1 MENKRQREIKF
12 RAKRSYDKNWIYGFI
27 LNVDG
32 IFHLIQKDDMRE
44 DGHHISQESDN
55 PTWVYEDTIGQFTGL
70 YDKNNTEIYEGDII
84 KYYSLK
90 YDSGRCGGEP
100 FITSNIHPVE
110 FENGV
115 FFCSNSKYNPLSQ
128 IGLFDLK
135 QVQSVMPMYDDIDK
149 GPFLDC
155 AGTCANEHIIGIEVI
170 GNIYDNPKILN
181 KA

>member
-70 YDKNNTEIYEGDII
+70 KDKNGVEIYEGDIVNI
-84 KYYSLK
+84 DRVANKYNVISIVEY
-90 YDSGRCGGEP
+90 
-100 FITSNIHPVE
+100 TSSSFMVKDYWPI
-110 FENGV
+110 
-115 FFCSNSKYNPLSQ
+115 SKYAYQ
-128 IGLFDLK
+128 
-135 QVQSVMPMYDDIDK
+135 
-149 GPFLDC
+149 C
-155 AGTCANEHIIGIEVI
+155 EVI
-170 GNIYDNPKILN
+170 GNIYDNPELIN
-181 KA
+181 